1 MTDIIAH
8 GEPRDVERLMDRY
21 WFLLRG
27 AAPGAGEDSAGA
39 AADSAGAAADSAGA
53 ATDGAGAAATQVVR
67 DGEFVVVSIEATALG
82 WPEGTLLFRL
92 RSETAP
98 CVACVERAAAIAR
111 HRTNGMLT
119 AGDVRDMLRFAV
131 ARCAASGIDL
141 PHAGATSRPPAE
153 PTGAEL
159 PASGTRRAAREAGS
173 GARRYD
179 AELWLIL

>member
-39 AADSAGAAADSAGA
+39 AAD
-53 ATDGAGAAATQVVR
+53 GAGATQVVR

-141 PHAGATSRPPAE
+141 PHAGATTTTARPPAE
-153 PTGAEL
+153 PAGAEV
-159 PASGTRRAAREAGS
+159 PAAGPRRAGS
-173 GARRYD
+173 GAKRHD

>member
-27 AAPGAGEDSAGA
+27 AAAGAGEDSAA
-39 AADSAGAAADSAGA
+39 APADSAGAP
-53 ATDGAGAAATQVVR
+53 ATQVVR

-98 CVACVERAAAIAR
+98 CAACVERAAAIAR

-141 PHAGATSRPPAE
+141 PHAGATTTARPPAE
-153 PTGAEL
+153 PAGAEV
-159 PASGTRRAAREAGS
+159 PASGPRRAGS
-173 GARRYD
+173 GAKRYD

>member
-8 GEPRDVERLMDRY
+8 GEPRDVERLMERY

-27 AAPGAGEDSAGA
+27 GEPGASEESAV
-39 AADSAGAAADSAGA
+39 
-53 ATDGAGAAATQVVR
+53 ATQVVR

-82 WPEGTLLFRL
+82 WPEGTLLFRF

-98 CVACVERAAAIAR
+98 CVECVDRAAAIAR
-111 HRTNGMLT
+111 HRTHGMLT
-119 AGDVRDMLRFAV
+119 SSDVREMLRFAV

-141 PHAGATSRPPAE
+141 VHASAPAARLEGE
-153 PTGAEL
+153 PGSAEV
-159 PASGTRRAAREAGS
+159 PASGARRAARDAGS
-173 GARRYD
+173 GAKRYD

>member
-27 AAPGAGEDSAGA
+27 AAAGASEDS
-39 AADSAGAAADSAGA
+39 
-53 ATDGAGAAATQVVR
+53 AGAAATQVVR

-131 ARCAASGIDL
+131 ARCAASGIDA
-141 PHAGATSRPPAE
+141 PHAGATTTTARPPAE
-153 PTGAEL
+153 PSCAEV
-159 PASGTRRAAREAGS
+159 PASGTRRAARDAGS
-173 GARRYD
+173 GAKRYD